1 MHEAVQR
8 SFGDELPID
17 EGADDGHLDYDD
29 GDEDGLVLDD
39 AEVYPPNHLSEK
51 EKKQFHYLL
60 RTCLQGGP
68 TELNSGNGSILYA
81 V

>member
-60 RTCLQGGP
+60 
-68 TELNSGNGSILYA
+68 SISIFLA
-81 V
+81 EDMCTGWSN

>member
-8 SFGDELPID
+8 SLGDELPID

-60 RTCLQGGP
+60 
-68 TELNSGNGSILYA
+68 SISIFLA
-81 V
+81 EDMCTGWSN